1 MADRIF
7 TNPLR
12 ASTLFSRLITQN
24 SPLLQQNEDIKVI
37 NNKKREDEID
47 VFFDDLLRLD
57 DEFSKLSGLC
67 NLNTC

>member
-1 MADRIF
+1 MADQIF

-12 ASTLFSRLITQN
+12 ASNLFSRLITQN

-47 VFFDDLLRLD
+47 VLFDDLLRLD
-57 DEFSKLSGLC
+57 DEFSKLSGLF
-67 NLNTC
+67 NLNT

>member
-67 NLNTC
+67 NLNT